1 MVVIWVSVVLLL
13 RFLSKLTEGAESGGL
28 AHCLDVIVVRDG
40 AEYEHA
46 ASRRIPE
53 ARYYY

>member
-13 RFLSKLTEGAESGGL
+13 RFLSKLTEGTESGGL
-28 AHCLDVIVVRDG
+28 AHCLDAIVVRDG
-40 AEYEHA
+40 AEYEHG

-53 ARYYY
+53 SRYYY

>member
-13 RFLSKLTEGAESGGL
+13 RFLSKLAEGTESGGL
-28 AHCLDVIVVRDG
+28 AHCLDAIVVRGG
-40 AEYEHA
+40 AEYEHG

-53 ARYYY
+53 SRYHY